1 MTNDVHPCRP
11 YKPNCLESVE
21 IVVVKKGSSI
31 KPGFQRAYI
40 GRGTPLGNP
49 FSHLERRGRGG
60 SRDEAV
66 DAYGEWLEV
75 LLGYREATDAPVLL
89 WLARPMVGELE
100 ARQQAARRQLNDLYL
115 LAIQGKLELECFCV
129 PERCHG
135 EHVKRVLESV
145 LQARGFAVAPSKI
158 LITMFKWRWTTGDR
172 APASAGSHPVRH
184 GPRARG

>member
-1 MTNDVHPCRP
+1 MITNNAHPCHP
-11 YKPNCLESVE
+11 CKPNRLKSVE

-49 FSHLERRGRGG
+49 FSHLERSKAAVRVG

-75 LLGYREATDAPVLL
+75 LLGRCEATITPVLR
-89 WLARPMVGELE
+89 WLTRLPVDELE
-100 ARQQAARRQLNDLYL
+100 ARQHAVRRQLNDLYL

-145 LQARGFAVAPSKI
+145 LRARGFTVACEI
-158 LITMFKWRWTTGDR
+158 L
-172 APASAGSHPVRH
+172 A
-184 GPRARG
+184 